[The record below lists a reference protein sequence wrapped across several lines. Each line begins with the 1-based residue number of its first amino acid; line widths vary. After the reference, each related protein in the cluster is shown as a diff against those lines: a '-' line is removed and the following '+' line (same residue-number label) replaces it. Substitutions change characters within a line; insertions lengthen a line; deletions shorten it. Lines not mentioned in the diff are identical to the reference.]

1 MSEKNKKSLNL
12 LEKLILKFKKTK
24 TTYSEKELE
33 RILEKKEKELTEKLI
48 KQLKLEVKMFEVAY
62 KSHDG
67 QIHKLQLDIVSLLE
81 GLFQHC
87 NNKEDFS
94 SIIMIRELIHKTEN
108 EKVEREW
115 KNN

>member
-1 MSEKNKKSLNL
+1 MAKNLNFWKKWTTEIKSYWKKHSDAE
-12 LEKLILKFKKTK
+12 LEK
-24 TTYSEKELE
+24 
-33 RILEKKEKELTEKLI
+33 ILEKKEKELTEKLI

-108 EKVEREW
+108 EKVEPEW
-115 KNN
+115 RNN

>member
-1 MSEKNKKSLNL
+1 MTKNLSLWKKWTTKIKSYW
-12 LEKLILKFKKTK
+12 KKH
-24 TTYSEKELE
+24 SDAELE

-48 KQLKLEVKMFEVAY
+48 KQLNLEVKMFEVAY

-108 EKVEREW
+108 EKAEPEW

>member
-1 MSEKNKKSLNL
+1 MAKNLNL
-12 LEKLILKFKKTK
+12 WKKWTTKINSYWKKHSDAELEK
-24 TTYSEKELE
+24 
-33 RILEKKEKELTEKLI
+33 ILEKKEKELTEKLI

-108 EKVEREW
+108 EKAEPEW

>member
-1 MSEKNKKSLNL
+1 MTKNLRLWKKWTTKINSYWKKHSDAE
-12 LEKLILKFKKTK
+12 LEK
-24 TTYSEKELE
+24 
-33 RILEKKEKELTEKLI
+33 ILEKKEKELTEKLI

-108 EKVEREW
+108 EKVEPEW

>member
-1 MSEKNKKSLNL
+1 MAKNLNL
-12 LEKLILKFKKTK
+12 WKKWTTKIKSYWKKHSDAELEK
-24 TTYSEKELE
+24 
-33 RILEKKEKELTEKLI
+33 ILEKKEKELTEKLI

-108 EKVEREW
+108 EKAETEW

>member
-1 MSEKNKKSLNL
+1 MTKNLSLLKKWTNKIKSYW
-12 LEKLILKFKKTK
+12 KRH
-24 TTYSEKELE
+24 SDAELE
-33 RILEKKEKELTEKLI
+33 AILEKKEKELTEKII
-48 KQLKLEVKMFEVAY
+48 KQLNLEVKMFEVAY